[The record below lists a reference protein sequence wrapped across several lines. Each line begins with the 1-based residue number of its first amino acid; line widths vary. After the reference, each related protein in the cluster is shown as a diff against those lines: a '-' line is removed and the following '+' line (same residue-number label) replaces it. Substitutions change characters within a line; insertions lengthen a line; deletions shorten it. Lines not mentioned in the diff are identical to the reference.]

1 MKCKASDDS
10 RILLYWM
17 HGEIWDVVLCRG
29 LGVWFKIWKKDW
41 IRCVCLYAVVSVSVN
56 DITRGFRKVSVS
68 ASWFIHLCLY
78 ILEHFVSLF
87 NTGGS
92 KWAFHRF
99 LRLFIIIEHLL
110 ERALLIVQMNSVRL
124 RFWNTVWNS
133 DGHLK
138 PWVKWCRT
146 QDGRMKCEGKNMIEK

>member
-1 MKCKASDDS
+1 MKCKASDES
-10 RILLYWM
+10 CMLLYWM
-17 HGEIWDVVLCRG
+17 HEEIWD

-41 IRCVCLYAVVSVSVN
+41 IHYVCLYAVVSVSLN
-56 DITRGFRKVSVS
+56 DITGGFRKVSVS
-68 ASWFIHLCLY
+68 ASWFIHFCLY

-110 ERALLIVQMNSVRL
+110 ERALLIY
-124 RFWNTVWNS
+124 
-133 DGHLK
+133 
-138 PWVKWCRT
+138 KWT
-146 QDGRMKCEGKNMIEK
+146 LSISASETLSEIAMAT